1 MLYTFP
7 LITHIPHFHPAI
19 SIGHN
24 SPPGK
29 VFLIDRLVCRFT
41 RTEDSPERE
50 DIPILVTMFPPEIN
64 LNHQRNPDRSEE
76 GKKEINSRECER
88 CVDSVALRGMNM
100 FSLGSNAVSEF
111 CLPSNSETHPLDDQE
126 EECIVEPVEGKNTD
140 MERDGAK
147 LPSEKNANRQGDD
160 DPGSLV

>member
-1 MLYTFP
+1 LLYTFQI
-7 LITHIPHFHPAI
+7 ITHIPHCHPAI
-19 SIGHN
+19 SIGHD
-24 SPPGK
+24 SAPGK
-29 VFLIDRLVCRFT
+29 VFYIARFICRFAG
-41 RTEDSPERE
+41 TEDSPERE
-50 DIPILVTMFPPEIN
+50 DIPIPVLISPPEIN
-64 LNHQRNPDRSEE
+64 LNHQRDADCSEE
-76 GKKEINSRECER
+76 RKKEIDSRECER